1 MSTLTRLRFCS
12 SESRGTKDPESLTWG
27 QKHYWA
33 GLEKQDVTARRMTHE
48 MKPRNEEQANRSL
61 CQLHNP

>member
-12 SESRGTKDPESLTWG
+12 SGSRGTKDPESLTWG
-27 QKHYWA
+27 QKHCWA
-33 GLEKQDVTARRMTHE
+33 GLQKQDVTARRMTHE